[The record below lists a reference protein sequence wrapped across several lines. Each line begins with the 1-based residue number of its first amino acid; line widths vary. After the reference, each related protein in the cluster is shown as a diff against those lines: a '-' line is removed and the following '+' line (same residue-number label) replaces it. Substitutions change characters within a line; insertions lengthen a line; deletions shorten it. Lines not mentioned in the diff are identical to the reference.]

1 MAKKTDPKKEEI
13 IKEATKAYVVPRFPL
28 DAGFIKSQRPEGSRA
43 ISFDNDKQRN
53 AQNINK
59 GLAKPGYISYETL
72 RRASRSV
79 HVARICIT
87 VLKEKITKTEWIV
100 RPKDPMADATTLRK
114 KIEMVSDLLKKPNRN
129 GDTWRSFI
137 DKSVEDLL
145 VLDAV
150 AWEKTRYPNGE
161 LAELY
166 QVDAST
172 IHPVF
177 NEYGEQDVNIPV
189 DTTEGEKLLP
199 VSYLQVLNYSQY
211 GGPESGD
218 ITAAWPKK
226 DFLYFHMHPQ
236 GSLEGFGFGLSPI
249 ESVLSVVTNI
259 LNADNYNGTY
269 FEEGG
274 FPPLILQLVGQMN
287 ERDLEATREYLI
299 GELTGRFHRPAILA
313 GAAEAKVINLKDI
326 SQRDM
331 QFMEYTLFLSKL
343 MAAAYGLSPQDIGLT
358 DTVGSKNVSETQKDL
373 SEEKGYSSILNL
385 IKEQINLIVENDFG
399 FDDIEFD
406 WVAQDYL
413 GEKDL
418 IDVVD
423 KALRNGTYT
432 LNEAREKL
440 GQKPFGTWAN
450 EPSIL
455 GGNGF
460 MLLGPES
467 YLEPQEIEEEKE
479 ENGEKKAKNAGNS
492 DDKEEKN
499 KEAKKS
505 IRKSVYTKNFK
516 VFMDDR
522 GYSQPFI
529 YQDIISGVGFVVK
542 PPVAVNLMSQ
552 DLEVQLSNEVA
563 DAGVNAVRVFK
574 KTFGE
579 IVEALPPEVLPEF
592 QKYITMTSAYDSEK
606 WKAKIGGS
614 RKFPFYLFQDF
625 VDGYSLSSPLL
636 MDDMKRDPASYE
648 VAVKD
653 LADLWLVEKEL
664 LVGDRRKDQ
673 YIISKTKRGY
683 GFDYQ
688 FANDKER
695 WERTKDSLSDVLKQ
709 VPELYAIFR
718 KETGI
723 AKRVWKFAGKVFRQ
737 PAKK

>member
-1 MAKKTDPKKEEI
+1 MDTKKTDSTE
-13 IKEATKAYVVPRFPL
+13 TKAELVKAYTVPRPFPS
-28 DAGFIKSQRPEGSRA
+28 DNKITKAEKAAASRA

-72 RRASRSV
+72 RRAARSV
-79 HVARICIT
+79 HVARICVT
-87 VLKEKITKTEWIV
+87 VLKEKVTKTEWVV
-100 RPKDPMADATTLRK
+100 RPKDPMADAEPLRK
-114 KIEMVSDLLKKPNRN
+114 QIDVVQKLLDKPNRN

-177 NEYGEQDVNIPV
+177 NEYGQQDISIPL
-189 DTTEGEKLLP
+189 DTTDGEEVLP

-226 DFLYFHMHPQ
+226 DFCYFHMHPQ

-259 LNADNYNGTY
+259 LNADNFNGTY

-274 FPPLILQLVGQMN
+274 FPPIILQLVGQMN
-287 ERDLEATREYLI
+287 ERDLEATREYLL
-299 GELTGRFHRPAILA
+299 GELEGRFHRPAILA
-313 GAAEAKVINLKDI
+313 GQSEAKVLNLKDLT
-326 SQRDM
+326 QRDM
-331 QFMEYTLFLSKL
+331 QFMEYTLFLAKL
-343 MAAAYGLSPQDIGLT
+343 MSAAYGLSPQDIGLT
-358 DTVGSKNVSETQKDL
+358 DAVGSKNVAETQKDL

-385 IKEQINLIVENDFG
+385 LKEQINLIIRDDFG
-399 FDDIEFD
+399 FDKIEFD
-406 WVAQDYL
+406 WVSKDYL

-418 IDVVD
+418 IEVVD
-423 KALRNGTYT
+423 KALKNGTYT
-432 LNEAREKL
+432 LNEGREKL
-440 GQKPFGTWAN
+440 GMKPFGTWAN

-455 GGNGF
+455 GNDGYV
-460 MLLGPES
+460 LLGPETFIDPT
-467 YLEPQEIEEEKE
+467 EVKEEEEVKDIKDKE
-479 ENGEKKAKNAGNS
+479 GKDEKNDEKDEKKT
-492 DDKEEKN
+492 EKT
-499 KEAKKS
+499 
-505 IRKSVYTKNFK
+505 IRKSIYTKNFK
-516 VFMDDR
+516 VWMDDR

-552 DLEVQLSNEVA
+552 DLEIELSNKVA
-563 DAGVNAVRVFK
+563 DTGVNVVRVSK
-574 KTFGE
+574 KTFNDVVDG
-579 IVEALPPEVLPEF
+579 LPTEVLSEF
-592 QKYITMTSAYDSEK
+592 QKYIVMSPAYDSEK
-606 WKAKIGGS
+606 WKAAIGGS
-614 RKFPFYLFQDF
+614 RKFPYYLFQEY
-625 VDGYSLSSPLL
+625 VDGFSLTNPLL
-636 MDDMKRDPASYE
+636 IKDMKRDPDSYIQ
-648 VAVKD
+648 AVKD
-653 LADLWLVEKEL
+653 LAEIWLIEKDML
-664 LVGDRRKDQ
+664 IGDRRADQ
-673 YIISKTKRGY
+673 YIINKQKRGW

-695 WERTKDSLSDVLKQ
+695 YERTKDCLPDALKQ
-709 VPELYAIFR
+709 IPELYEVFK
-718 KETGI
+718 KETGV
-723 AKRVWKFAGKVFRQ
+723 AKKMIKFASKVFRQ
-737 PAKK
+737 TSKV